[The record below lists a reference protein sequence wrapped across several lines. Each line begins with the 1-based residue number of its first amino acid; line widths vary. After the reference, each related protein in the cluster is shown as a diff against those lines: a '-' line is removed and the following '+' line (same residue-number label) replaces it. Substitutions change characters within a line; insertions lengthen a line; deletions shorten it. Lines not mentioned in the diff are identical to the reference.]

1 VLLHVL
7 GQVGLLG
14 VRLSAELAD
23 VSFEVFGLFVFGDVL
38 QERRL
43 IHKTLVARVTLVRF
57 VCLVASGMG
66 LKVAQLAEGFGAAGM
81 PTFVGL
87 VTCVSPDVLLQV
99 RQLGELALTNL
110 TLVGFNTQVY
120 SGVL

>member
-1 VLLHVL
+1 
-7 GQVGLLG
+7 
-14 VRLSAELAD
+14 
-23 VSFEVFGLFVFGDVL
+23 
-38 QERRL
+38 
-43 IHKTLVARVTLVRF
+43 
-57 VCLVASGMG
+57 MG